1 MLSWSALG
9 IRARA
14 ALAGWPPLGPSGA
27 VPGTAVVT
35 GGTSGIGAATAEAL
49 ARRGVRVIVVGRDPR
64 RSAGAAAEIAR
75 RSGGTVAGEA
85 ADLAD
90 LGEVRALAERI
101 GEQCTHLSV
110 LVHGAGALAPRYEQT
125 ADGCERTVATHVL
138 GPHLLT
144 AALAPLLRAGAPS
157 SVVFVSS
164 GGMYAGTLGTGA
176 LDIGAEHF
184 RPAAAYATAKRAQ
197 VALADA
203 WDSRLAPI
211 GVRVRSMHPGWVD
224 TPALRSGLPRFA
236 RLMAP
241 VLRTPAEGAD
251 TIIWLTT
258 RPDLPAGFYFDR
270 RRRSLAR
277 LPRYGAPTPAT
288 RAALWRWC
296 EEKTAPYRDAA

>member
-14 ALAGWPPLGPSGA
+14 ALAGWPPLGTTGA
-27 VPGTAVVT
+27 APGTAVVT

-49 ARRGVRVIVVGRDPR
+49 ARCGTRVIVVGRDR
-64 RSAGAAAEIAR
+64 QRSAGAAAAIAR
-75 RSGGTVAGEA
+75 RSGGTVVGEA

-90 LGEVRALAERI
+90 LAEVRALAARI
-101 GEQCTHLSV
+101 GEQCTHLAA
-110 LVHGAGALAPRYEQT
+110 LVHGAGALAPRYERT

-144 AALAPLLRAGAPS
+144 AALAPLLRAGAPA

-164 GGMYAGTLGTGA
+164 GGMYAGALGTGA
-176 LDIGAEHF
+176 LDIDAESF
-184 RPAAAYATAKRAQ
+184 RPTAAYATAKRAQ

-203 WDSRLAPI
+203 WDARLAPV

-224 TPALRSGLPRFA
+224 TAALRSGLPRFA
-236 RLMAP
+236 RLLAP

-251 TIIWLTT
+251 TIIWLIT
-258 RPDLPAGFYFDR
+258 RPELPAGFYFDR
-270 RRRSLAR
+270 RRRCVVR
-277 LPRYGAPTPAT
+277 LPRHGAPAPAT
-288 RAALWRWC
+288 SAALWRWC
-296 EEKTAPYRDAA
+296 EEKTAAYRDAA